1 MDFYFSFIIPVYNR
15 PQEIQELLDSFVAM
29 NYKDSYEIVIVED
42 GSSISSKHIA
52 ESFSDQLTISYF
64 FKENSGPG
72 DSRNFG
78 MNQAKGNFFIILD
91 SDCILPP
98 NYLNVVLDN
107 LKKDYSDCFGGPD
120 AAHSSFSKLQKAIN
134 FSMTSFITTGGI
146 RGNKKSVNT
155 FEPRSFNMGI
165 SKKAFIES
173 GGFGNIHPGEDPDL
187 SIRLKKL
194 GLKNKLIPEAFVY
207 HKRRISWSK
216 FFKQVYKFG
225 LARPI
230 LNKWHPETSRLTYWL
245 PSLFSTGLIASV
257 LFLFIGYA
265 QLFFIF
271 FTYFIL
277 VFVVSLIK
285 IKNLLIS
292 LMSVFAALIQFMGY
306 GFGFILST
314 VNINLFNRKPEDV
327 FPFLF
332 FKAK

>member
-1 MDFYFSFIIPVYNR
+1 
-15 PQEIQELLDSFVAM
+15 
-29 NYKDSYEIVIVED
+29 
-42 GSSISSKHIA
+42 
-52 ESFSDQLTISYF
+52 
-64 FKENSGPG
+64 
-72 DSRNFG
+72 
-78 MNQAKGNFFIILD
+78 
-91 SDCILPP
+91 
-98 NYLNVVLDN
+98 
-107 LKKDYSDCFGGPD
+107 
-120 AAHSSFSKLQKAIN
+120 
-134 FSMTSFITTGGI
+134 
-146 RGNKKSVNT
+146 
-155 FEPRSFNMGI
+155 MGI

-285 IKNLLIS
+285 IKNLLVS